1 MGQSR
6 RPNTPRTAIK
16 FEKINFFYSKETME
30 AVKKA
35 EQLVSNI
42 KEYAETRC
50 DIALLN
56 MQDKVSNVLSSI
68 ASAAVVAI
76 LGVLILFFASL
87 GAAWYIGQSLNNP
100 SIGFFCIA
108 GFYLIVAIILI
119 INRDKWIKLPVI
131 NTLLKKISIHE
142 ED

>member
-1 MGQSR
+1 
-6 RPNTPRTAIK
+6 
-16 FEKINFFYSKETME
+16 ME

-68 ASAAVVAI
+68 ASVAVVAI

-108 GFYLIVAIILI
+108 GFYLI
-119 INRDKWIKLPVI
+119 NCC
-131 NTLLKKISIHE
+131 NHSYN
-142 ED
+142 

>member
-1 MGQSR
+1 MQKQKSMGQSR

-35 EQLVSNI
+35 EQ
-42 KEYAETRC
+42 
-50 DIALLN
+50 
-56 MQDKVSNVLSSI
+56 SNVLSSI